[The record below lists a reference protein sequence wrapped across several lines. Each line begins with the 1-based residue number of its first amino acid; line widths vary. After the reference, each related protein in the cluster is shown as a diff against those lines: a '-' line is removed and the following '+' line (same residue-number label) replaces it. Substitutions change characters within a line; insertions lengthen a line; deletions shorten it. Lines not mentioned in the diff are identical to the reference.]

1 MARKD
6 SLRLRYVETIASA
19 GLYSL
24 RSEPV
29 ETGYLYCIEH
39 TAWEISLATSGG
51 NTRCRLYIEG
61 HGYKH
66 YLAEQVNP
74 VANRLY
80 TWSKNEFLHQGE
92 RLVLDIDQAQ
102 ATTVAQ
108 MLLLGYREA
117 IKAGGG
123 EK

>member
-6 SLRLRYVETIASA
+6 SLRLRIVEVIASA

-24 RSEPV
+24 KSEPV

-39 TAWEISLATSGG
+39 TAWEISLATSLG

-66 YLAEQVNP
+66 YIAEQDAP
-74 VANRLY
+74 AADTLY
-80 TWSKNEFLHQGE
+80 TWSKNEYLHQGE
-92 RLVLDIDQAQ
+92 RLVLDIDRAQ
-102 ATTVAQ
+102 ATTIAQ
-108 MLLLGYREA
+108 MLLLGYKEE
-117 IKAGGG
+117 IKR
-123 EK
+123 

>member
-6 SLRLRYVETIASA
+6 SLRLRYVETISSA

-24 RSEPV
+24 KSEPV

-66 YLAEQVNP
+66 YIAEQNIP
-74 VANRLY
+74 AANRLY

-108 MLLLGYREA
+108 MLLLGYKEE
-117 IKAGGG
+117 IKVGGD
-123 EK
+123 K